1 MPLLTMLEQLNL
13 LVLRNNA
20 TSYNTIK
27 NKLRLIR
34 NDINGTEP
42 KDIKYASLQL
52 ITSYVTSGYAPI
64 SARLVQAAL
73 FNTSPLADVAKL
85 LGCEYAHDEQRAVV
99 ETDNNKTL
107 IVFIGGVSFVEVS
120 AIRLLKKLDPSVECV
135 VLTTNFLEG
144 DAIIKELT
152 NLFKLEKE
160 EVQEHEKLQEIIEE
174 MNKTEEESSVCLDH
188 ISVYK

>member
-1 MPLLTMLEQLNL
+1 MLEQLNL

-52 ITSYVTSGYAPI
+52 ITSYVTSWYAPI

-73 FNTSPLADVAKL
+73 FNISPLADVAKL